1 MSMAP
6 SQHSSTDAADATPTA
21 VVQGIPALDSGD
33 KFLLDFDRLDLSH
46 RFLDRDG
53 IANWNPHRDK
63 MALLDAIIWKSQD
76 NTQGV
81 AIKHIRDDEFWVPGH
96 FPARAMFPGV
106 LMVESGAQ
114 LGSFLFNI
122 RQPTP
127 TLAAFL
133 RIDKAVFRRA
143 VEPGDDLYL
152 LCREVKFQKRR
163 FVSDIQGVVD
173 GQLCF
178 EAQIT
183 GMNMGPMDAGE

>member
-6 SQHSSTDAADATPTA
+6 SQQSSTDAARATPEA
-21 VVQGIPALDSGD
+21 VVQGIDALEPTD
-33 KFLLDFDRLDLSH
+33 KFLLDLGRLDLSH
-46 RFLDRDG
+46 RFLDREG
-53 IANWNPHRDK
+53 IARWNPHRDQ
-63 MALLDAIIWKSQD
+63 MALLDAIVWKSRD

-81 AIKHIRDDEFWVPGH
+81 AVKHIRDDEFWVSGH

-122 RQPTP
+122 RQETP

-183 GMNMGPMDAGE
+183 GMNMGPMDPGA